1 MPTLKMKLYSQNELT
16 NIQNQVLRQHFQ
28 YQPQSFLRLGSST
41 NRNFLPL
48 QVQGNKSCKSCSGK

>member
-16 NIQNQVLRQHFQ
+16 NIQNQVLRQNFQ
-28 YQPQSFLRLGSST
+28 YQPQPLLRLGSST